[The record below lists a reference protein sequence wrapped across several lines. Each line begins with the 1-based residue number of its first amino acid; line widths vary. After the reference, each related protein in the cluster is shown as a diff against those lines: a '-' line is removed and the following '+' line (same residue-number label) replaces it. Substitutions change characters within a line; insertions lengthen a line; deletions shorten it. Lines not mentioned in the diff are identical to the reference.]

1 MSLEEKMNE
10 IFRRRSIRKYTQKL
24 ISDEDLR
31 LILDAGMCAPSAG
44 NEKPWHFIVVKNKE
58 NLAKLSNV
66 HEYSLMIA
74 NCDTAIV
81 VIGDTDLEA
90 HKGMWV
96 QDCSACIENMLLEA
110 TSLGI
115 GSCWVGVHPVQKRE
129 DYIRNMYN
137 LTQNFVPFAVVS
149 LGYPEH
155 EKEGGSRYDVSRVHF
170 ERW

>member
-1 MSLEEKMNE
+1 MDA
-10 IFRRRSIRKYTQKL
+10 IFGRRSIRKYTDKNIL
-24 ISDEDLR
+24 DEDLR

-44 NEKPWHFIVVKNKE
+44 NEKPWHFIVAKNKDK
-58 NLAKLSNV
+58 LAQLANV

-74 NCDTAIV
+74 NCNTAIIV
-81 VIGDTDLEA
+81 LGDTDQEV

-96 QDCSACIENMLLEA
+96 QDCSACIENMLIMA

-115 GSCWVGVHPVQKRE
+115 GSVWVGVHPVEKRE
-129 DYIRNMYN
+129 TFIRNMYG
-137 LTQNFVPFAVVS
+137 LPQNIIPFAVVS

-155 EKEGGSRYDVSRVHF
+155 QKEGGSRYDGTRVHF